1 MRGRRTERKERAW
14 PGPAE
19 FQVRGGGEILK
30 EKRKNP
36 LVSREAFVSSSLAKA
51 SQGKLTFSRHFT
63 GRPVLDYRTVGI

>member
-19 FQVRGGGEILK
+19 FQVREGGEIIK

-36 LVSREAFVSSSLAKA
+36 VLREAFVSSSLAKA
-51 SQGKLTFSRHFT
+51 SLEELTFSRHFT